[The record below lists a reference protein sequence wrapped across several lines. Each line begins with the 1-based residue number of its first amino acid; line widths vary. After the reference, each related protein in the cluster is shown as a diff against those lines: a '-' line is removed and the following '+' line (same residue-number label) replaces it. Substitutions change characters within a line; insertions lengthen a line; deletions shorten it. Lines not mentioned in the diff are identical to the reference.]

1 MSRGRVWHGLR
12 DWWRPG
18 PASDAAVS
26 GAETGPASGPADA
39 VDEPASTE
47 DGPAWQIRELA
58 ARAAAEASMD
68 DADVSEEDL
77 LEFLAGDID
86 PVEADPAFKR
96 RLREQLWSLI
106 RENEL
111 TRQ

>member
-1 MSRGRVWHGLR
+1 MDGLR
-12 DWWRPG
+12 EWWRPG
-18 PASDAAVS
+18 AS
-26 GAETGPASGPADA
+26 ERMPADDSGERSEA
-39 VDEPASTE
+39 PGPEAAGVRKA
-47 DGPAWQIRELA
+47 DGPAWQLRELA
-58 ARAAAEASMD
+58 SRAAAEASLD

-86 PVEADPAFKR
+86 PIEADPAFKR

>member
-1 MSRGRVWHGLR
+1 MS
-12 DWWRPG
+12 G
-18 PASDAAVS
+18 PEADPIPEAVDAA
-26 GAETGPASGPADA
+26 
-39 VDEPASTE
+39 DESVHAE

-58 ARAAAEASMD
+58 SRAAAEASLD